1 MGVGVHAFARHG
13 DARVA
18 IRRDLDQ
25 TGALQSLERFA
36 HRGARDAESL
46 GELLVAQPLA
56 GAEPAVEDRLAE
68 ERVDLV
74 AEDGAARLEG
84 CEGLGH
90 EWNQSTADDSFA

>member
-1 MGVGVHAFARHG
+1 MGVGVHAARRHG

-18 IRRDLDQ
+18 VRRDLDQ
-25 TGALQSLERFA
+25 AGALEPLERFA
-36 HRGARDAESL
+36 HRGARHPESL

-74 AEDGAARLEG
+74 AEDGAARLQG
-84 CEGLGH
+84 CEGRGH
-90 EWNQSTADDSFA
+90 EWKQSTTDDSFA